1 MKREAAVFQGDI
13 APNDSHEA
21 PDVVEAK
28 LRDIWSDGKG
38 FWSWVSSSDHHSLA
52 KRYIITTI
60 LMLVAGGINALIMRT
75 QLAVPDATIV
85 GPDKYN
91 QLFSVHGT
99 TMMFLFAVPVM
110 TAMGLYFVPSMV
122 GARTV
127 PFPRLNNFGYWTFF
141 TGCALLWISMLVN
154 AAPDAGWFAYVPLSG
169 PQFSPGKRMD
179 IYAQTVT
186 FTEIAGLIAATQ
198 IIVCVFRM
206 RAPGMTINRIP
217 LFVWAQLVMSF
228 MIVFAMPAVALAS
241 LMLAMDRGVTTH
253 FFNVAEGGD
262 PLLWQHL
269 FWFFGHPEVYIIFI
283 PALGMI
289 TPIIETFCRRKV
301 VGYTAM
307 AVSMVGTGFVAF
319 ALWVHH
325 MFATP
330 GHQMGMS
337 FFTVASMM
345 VSIPTGV
352 QIFCWIATIWTG
364 RPRFTTSM
372 LFILGFF
379 VTFVIGGVTGVMV
392 ASVPF
397 DRQAHDTY
405 FVVAHLHYVLIGG
418 AVMPLLGAFYYFYPK
433 VTGKMLSEK
442 MGKINFWLFFI
453 GVNTAFFPMHMLGLD
468 GMTRRIYTYPEVAG
482 WGPLNFTST
491 VGAYIIALS
500 VALFAVNAVISYF
513 AGKPAGPNPWDSPGL
528 EWSMPSPPPPYTW
541 VHPPVVHSRSPL
553 WEPGEPSVVQ
563 GLHTDRREKLITTL
577 LDARPLY
584 RQNSPSESIW
594 PFFMAVCMAILFIGS
609 IFTPYAVLGGFGL
622 SVIAAAGWSRVHD
635 SDRHPELVEKKTGEM
650 EAWSA

>member
-1 MKREAAVFQGDI
+1 MSTSSLAPGDV
-13 APNDSHEA
+13 APNDTNTPDLERKLHET
-21 PDVVEAK
+21 
-28 LRDIWSDGKG
+28 WSDGEG
-38 FWSWVSSSDHHSLA
+38 FWNWVVTSDHHSLA
-52 KRYIITTI
+52 KRYIVTCI

-75 QLAVPDATIV
+75 QLARPDAHLV

-110 TAMGLYFVPSMV
+110 TAMGLYFVPMMV

-127 PFPRLNNFGYWTFF
+127 PFPRLNNFGYWCFF
-141 TGCALLWISMLVN
+141 IGCALLWISMLVN
-154 AAPDAGWFAYVPLSG
+154 AGPDAGWFAYVPLSG
-169 PQFSPGKRMD
+169 PAFSPGKRMD

-186 FTEIAGLIAATQ
+186 FTEIAGLVAATQ
-198 IIVCVFRM
+198 IIVCTFRM
-206 RAPGMTINRIP
+206 RAPGMTINRLP

-289 TPIIETFCRRKV
+289 TPIVETFCRRKV

-307 AVSMVGTGFVAF
+307 ATSMVATGFVAF
-319 ALWVHH
+319 GLWVHH

-364 RPRFTTSM
+364 RPRFTTPM

-433 VTGKMLSEK
+433 VTGRMLSEK

-453 GVNTAFFPMHMLGLD
+453 GVNTTFFPMHLLGLD
-468 GMTRRIYTYPEVAG
+468 GMTRRIYTYPASAG
-482 WGPLNFTST
+482 WGGLNFTAT
-491 VGAYIIALS
+491 LGAYIIALS
-500 VALFAVNAVISYF
+500 VALFAVNAVVSYF
-513 AGKPAGPNPWDSPGL
+513 TGEPAGPNPWDAPGL
-528 EWSMPSPPPPYTW
+528 EWSTNSPPDAYAW
-541 VHPPVVHSRSPL
+541 VHPPVVHGRSPL
-553 WEPGEPSVVQ
+553 WEPGEPSVVT
-563 GLHTDRREKLITTL
+563 GLHTDRREKLVTTL

-584 RQNSPSESIW
+584 RQHSPGKSSG
-594 PFFMAVCMAILFIGS
+594 PLLMAVSMGVLFIGS
-609 IFTPYAVLGGFGL
+609 MFTPYAVLAGL
-622 SVIAAAGWSRVHD
+622 GLAVVAGVVWSRVGEED
-635 SDRHPELVEKKTGEM
+635 WNPEILEM
-650 EAWSA
+650 KPGDIKAWNP

>member
-1 MKREAAVFQGDI
+1 MKRAAAVFDADI
-13 APNDSHEA
+13 APNDTNT
-21 PDVVEAK
+21 PDVERK

-38 FWSWVSSSDHHSLA
+38 FWNWVATTDHHSLA
-52 KRYIITTI
+52 KRYIITCI

-75 QLAVPDATIV
+75 QLARPDATIV

-110 TAMGLYFVPSMV
+110 TAMGLYFVPTML

-141 TGCALLWISMLVN
+141 TGCVLLWVSMLVN

-186 FTEIAGLIAATQ
+186 FTEIAGLVAATQ
-198 IIVCVFRM
+198 IIICTFRM

-241 LMLAMDRGVTTH
+241 LMLAMDRGVSTH

-289 TPIIETFCRRKV
+289 TPIVETFCRRKV

-307 AVSMVGTGFVAF
+307 AVSMVATGFVAF
-319 ALWVHH
+319 GLWVHH

-364 RPRFTTSM
+364 RPRFTTPM

-418 AVMPLLGAFYYFYPK
+418 AVMPLLGAFYYWYPK

-442 MGKINFWLFFI
+442 MGKLNFWLFFI
-453 GVNTAFFPMHMLGLD
+453 GVNTTFFPMHMLGLD
-468 GMTRRIYTYPEVAG
+468 GMTRRIYTYPESAG
-482 WGPLNFTST
+482 WGGLNFTAT

-500 VALFAVNAVISYF
+500 VALFAVNAVVSYF
-513 AGKPAGPNPWDSPGL
+513 AGEAAGPNPWDAPGL
-528 EWSMPSPPPPYTW
+528 EWSMPSPPPPYSW
-541 VHPPVVHSRSPL
+541 IHPPVVHGRSPL
-553 WEPGEPSVVQ
+553 WEPGEPSVVT

-584 RQNSPSESIW
+584 RQDSPDKSIW
-594 PFFMAVCMAILFIGS
+594 PFMMAMCMAVVFIGS
-609 IFTPYAVLGGFGL
+609 IFSPYAVPGGFVL
-622 SVIAAAGWSRVHD
+622 AVFAAVGWGRVRKND
-635 SDRHPELVEKKTGEM
+635 EHPELVEKTTGEI